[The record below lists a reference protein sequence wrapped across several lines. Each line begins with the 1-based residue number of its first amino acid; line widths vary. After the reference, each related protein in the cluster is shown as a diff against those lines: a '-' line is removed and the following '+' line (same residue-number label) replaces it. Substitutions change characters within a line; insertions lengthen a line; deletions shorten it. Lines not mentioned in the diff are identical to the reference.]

1 MCRSHVDR
9 CWLLDSVQVI
19 EADFNRS
26 ADTQLLR
33 VTDTWCLHHRSCEVG
48 RPR

>member
-9 CWLLDSVQVI
+9 YWVLDAVQVI

-33 VTDTWCLHHRSCEVG
+33 VTDTWCLHHRSWEVG